1 MAVPWDI
8 HHLSWVTLSQT
19 RSWLRLNFGRRQVNT
34 KLVFTCCPR
43 RWENLWQDTWWWALK
58 VHDWWFFERQNHS
71 CYDIIHFPDN
81 FASLLHQR
89 SASHMKFS
97 QHLLIGSL
105 CTHMWMLHMYLLAV
119 VLTCMTNIVD
129 RGWEIS
135 KFWELWKVVELTY
148 INWTAKGNV
157 GVEMSDLSDLELSFP
172 WFSGIK

>member
-1 MAVPWDI
+1 
-8 HHLSWVTLSQT
+8 
-19 RSWLRLNFGRRQVNT
+19 
-34 KLVFTCCPR
+34 
-43 RWENLWQDTWWWALK
+43 
-58 VHDWWFFERQNHS
+58 
-71 CYDIIHFPDN
+71 
-81 FASLLHQR
+81 
-89 SASHMKFS
+89 
-97 QHLLIGSL
+97 
-105 CTHMWMLHMYLLAV
+105 MLHMYLLAV